1 MRPLTILLSWFVILL
16 LFNLRRL
23 LLLTLFVIQ
32 LSSVCCYLSSF
43 GPKLKLSLTIWTIA
57 KVFKLNKITSMKN
70 KMKQKKKLP
79 LNHIWPMKLKRDLAF
94 YKTKRLEEIHSTKN
108 NKIKLWKNSK
118 KKSITISIDKIVNM
132 ILVIIMVWARL
143 KEVMV
148 QMKVN
153 LTMLLHSNKVKKIIK
168 MDFKQ
173 DNLNLCINLNQ
184 VNKKMNLKDKRKK
197 KKKKLKK
204 KKNKRKMKINYIMPN

>member
-1 MRPLTILLSWFVILL
+1 
-16 LFNLRRL
+16 
-23 LLLTLFVIQ
+23 
-32 LSSVCCYLSSF
+32 
-43 GPKLKLSLTIWTIA
+43 
-57 KVFKLNKITSMKN
+57 
-70 KMKQKKKLP
+70 
-79 LNHIWPMKLKRDLAF
+79 
-94 YKTKRLEEIHSTKN
+94 
-108 NKIKLWKNSK
+108 
-118 KKSITISIDKIVNM
+118 M

-184 VNKKMNLKDKRKK
+184 VNKKMNLKNKRQK

-204 KKNKRKMKINYIMPN
+204 KKNKRKMKINYIMPNQFINYAVIY